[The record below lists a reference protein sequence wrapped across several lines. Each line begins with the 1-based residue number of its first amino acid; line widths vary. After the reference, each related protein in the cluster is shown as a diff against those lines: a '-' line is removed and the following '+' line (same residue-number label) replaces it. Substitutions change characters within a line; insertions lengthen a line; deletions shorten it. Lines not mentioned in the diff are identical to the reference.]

1 MPPKKR
7 KRAEATE
14 AAAAGR
20 GHFPGLPTCGAC
32 HDSGQLTVPYVERR
46 PFGTLPSY
54 ALIPGYA
61 RNEEKDPP
69 ALLSAMRSMPKNALR
84 ICRPEDCHLQAGDI
98 VPKRVQA
105 KAR

>member
-54 ALIPGYA
+54 ALIPGYV

-69 ALLSAMRSMPKNALR
+69 ALLSAMRKNALR
-84 ICRPEDCHLQAGDI
+84 ICRREDPACRLQAGDK
-98 VPKRVQA
+98 VPKWVQA

>member
-54 ALIPGYA
+54 ALIPGVRA
-61 RNEEKDPP
+61 QRGEGPAGPP
-69 ALLSAMRSMPKNALR
+69 V
-84 ICRPEDCHLQAGDI
+84 GD
-98 VPKRVQA
+98 A
-105 KAR
+105 

>member
-54 ALIPGYA
+54 ALIPGYV

-69 ALLSAMRSMPKNALR
+69 ALLSAMRKIGRAS
-84 ICRPEDCHLQAGDI
+84 CRE
-98 VPKRVQA
+98 RVCLYV
-105 KAR
+105 